1 MIRGAWRRQLGRL
14 GAGPGRR
21 RLAQVLSMAM
31 AMALVRGV
39 GLRPGARIR
48 LCVGA
53 GRQGYLEPWPG
64 ADLDRLQPGV
74 EVGQLAVVVT
84 LPPLAYL
91 LRRRTGNGPALVR
104 TGSSVIVLLA
114 LLWLIERAFDLS
126 VMPRH

>member
-1 MIRGAWRRQLGRL
+1 MRGRDVGGWRRCCQWPWPWRWCAALAFGLVHGFGFASALG
-14 GAGPGRR
+14 
-21 RLAQVLSMAM
+21 
-31 AMALVRGV
+31 
-39 GLRPGARIR
+39 
-48 LCVGA
+48 
-53 GRQGYLEPWPG
+53 QGYLEPWPG

-104 TGSSVIVLLA
+104 TGPSVIVLLA